1 MQVIILAGGRGTR
14 LAEDTAARPKPMI
27 EIGGKP
33 ILWHI
38 MHIYAAHGYKEF
50 LVACGYM
57 GQLIKEYFRNI
68 FVHERDFVV
77 DLTDGSLQLL
87 GSANIDWRVGV
98 IDTGLDTQT
107 GGRLRRLESLVGR
120 ETFMVTYGDGVGDID
135 VTALVDFHRRHGRL
149 ATVTAVR
156 PPARFGSL
164 TIDGD
169 VVREFAEKPQTGE
182 GWINGGFFVFE
193 PAVFDYLAG
202 DDTLLER
209 EPLERLTADE
219 QLMAFRHPGF
229 WQPMDTLREKHL
241 LESLWASGAAPWK
254 IWK

>member
-164 TIDGD
+164 SIDGD